1 MNISPDNL
9 IRVLGWLVNMG
20 FAFKKVKNVVTNPII
35 KYGLIMLVVSYLLYW
50 LGFTKDLLFMMPF
63 K

>member
-35 KYGLIMLVVSYLLYW
+35 KYGLIILVVSYLLYW

>member
-1 MNISPDNL
+1 MNISPENL
-9 IRVLGWLVNMG
+9 IRVLGWLVNCG

-35 KYGLIMLVVSYLLYW
+35 KYGLIVLVVSYLLYW